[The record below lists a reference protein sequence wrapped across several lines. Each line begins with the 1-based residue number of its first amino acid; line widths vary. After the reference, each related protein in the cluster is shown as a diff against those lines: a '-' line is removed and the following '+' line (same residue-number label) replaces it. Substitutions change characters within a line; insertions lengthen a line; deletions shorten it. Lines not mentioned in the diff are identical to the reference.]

1 MEYTTTKPPQTTI
14 PQRDGQPKKDKGTP
28 VCNPPHKTCVAKI
41 LTKRRVQ
48 TPTRKGDAL
57 VRCKELAVRNRE
69 WCSEKR
75 KIVMMAIEN
84 TMGTATP
91 TVKNKEHTG
100 DE

>member
-1 MEYTTTKPPQTTI
+1 MQPAPQNMRSKNPNQTKSTNP
-14 PQRDGQPKKDKGTP
+14 DK
-28 VCNPPHKTCVAKI
+28 
-41 LTKRRVQ
+41 
-48 TPTRKGDAL
+48 KGDAL

-75 KIVMMAIEN
+75 KIVMMALEN